1 MDLERLLGH
10 QIGQRTHMTTGAISE
25 TAGRVRVLVQDREGR
40 LRAETRSV
48 ASSARFPAASSQN
61 TQSACSP
68 ACLMYSIRRPEGLR
82 HEVFLPT
89 RLPALGVASSPLTVH
104 SNALGPSLV
113 ASSRSM
119 CSRSRA
125 RRPIPTPLESATV
138 GRIGD
143 GDTLE
148 LRGGARVLV
157 QIDAP
162 ELGERECYGR
172 EALRELE
179 RLLSPGER
187 IELEAD
193 PRLDAVDRFG
203 RLLRYVHV
211 SDSNVNVELVRRGA
225 ATPYFRRGTRG
236 RYADDLEAAVDAARK
251 QRRGLWAACHVSWTP
266 DEPVTTRPR

>member
-1 MDLERLLGH
+1 M
-10 QIGQRTHMTTGAISE
+10 
-25 TAGRVRVLVQDREGR
+25 
-40 LRAETRSV
+40 
-48 ASSARFPAASSQN
+48 
-61 TQSACSP
+61 
-68 ACLMYSIRRPEGLR
+68 
-82 HEVFLPT
+82 
-89 RLPALGVASSPLTVH
+89 ASSPLTVH
-104 SNALGPSLV
+104 SNALRASLV
-113 ASSRSM
+113 ASLSLALFPLACTATDPDPSR
-119 CSRSRA
+119 
-125 RRPIPTPLESATV
+125 ESATV

-148 LRGGARVLV
+148 LRGGARVRLV

-179 RLLSPGER
+179 RLLSPGGR

-225 ATPYFRRGTRG
+225 ATPYFLRGTRG
-236 RYADDLEAAVDAARK
+236 RYADDLEAAADAARE
-251 QRRGLWAACHVSWTP
+251 QRRGLWGACHVSWTP

>member
-1 MDLERLLGH
+1 M
-10 QIGQRTHMTTGAISE
+10 
-25 TAGRVRVLVQDREGR
+25 
-40 LRAETRSV
+40 
-48 ASSARFPAASSQN
+48 
-61 TQSACSP
+61 
-68 ACLMYSIRRPEGLR
+68 
-82 HEVFLPT
+82 
-89 RLPALGVASSPLTVH
+89 
-104 SNALGPSLV
+104 
-113 ASSRSM
+113 
-119 CSRSRA
+119 
-125 RRPIPTPLESATV
+125 

-148 LRGGARVLV
+148 LRGGARVRLV

-162 ELGERECYGR
+162 ELGEGV
-172 EALRELE
+172 LRPRGSEGA
-179 RLLSPGER
+179 RTASPGER

-211 SDSNVNVELVRRGA
+211 SESNVNVELVRRGA